1 MQKRNPLSRRE
12 RIALI
17 GIAVLLGLNV
27 APVYANG
34 GDREPLRERPL
45 AQAATSSQSI
55 GPLSVKLRSQAEEL
69 AAKEAELIQKM
80 QAAAEL
86 ELRYAV
92 IAEASRHVGKVPY
105 VKTGSTPSGWDC
117 SGYTMYVF
125 AQFGIDLYHRASVQ
139 AATGKKVL
147 EPQVGDLAVLK
158 KNGRTSHI
166 GIYFGDGM
174 ILDAG
179 RDVSGTAL
187 RDIER
192 TFPARLGWTVEYSDV
207 ITGHAVTQEALAA
220 AAEAATN

>member
-27 APVYANG
+27 APVYANE
-34 GDREPLRERPL
+34 DDVSLPLGPI
-45 AQAATSSQSI
+45 AAPEEVVSY
-55 GPLSVKLRSQAEEL
+55 GPVSLDMLKEKQDL
-69 AAKEAELIQKM
+69 AAQQKELVEKM
-80 QAAAEL
+80 RAAAEL

-117 SGYTMYVF
+117 SGYTKYVF

-139 AATGKKVL
+139 AASGKKVL
-147 EPQVGDLAVLK
+147 DPQVGDLVVLK
-158 KNGRTSHI
+158 QNGRTAHI

-174 ILDAG
+174 VLDAG
-179 RDVSGTAL
+179 RDASGTVL
-187 RDIER
+187 REIER
-192 TFPARLGWTVEYSDV
+192 TFPANRGWTVEYSDV
-207 ITGHAVTQEALAA
+207 ITGHAVTQDVLA
-220 AAEAATN
+220 AAEAAANS

>member
-27 APVYANG
+27 APVYANE
-34 GDREPLRERPL
+34 DDVSLPLGPI
-45 AQAATSSQSI
+45 AAPEEVVSY
-55 GPLSVKLRSQAEEL
+55 GPVSLDMLKEKQDL
-69 AAKEAELIQKM
+69 AAQQKELVEKM

-139 AATGKKVL
+139 AASGKKVL
-147 EPQVGDLAVLK
+147 DPQVGDLVVLK
-158 KNGRTSHI
+158 QNGRTAHI

-174 ILDAG
+174 VLDAG
-179 RDVSGTAL
+179 RDASGTVL
-187 RDIER
+187 REIER
-192 TFPARLGWTVEYSDV
+192 TFPANRGWTAEYSDV
-207 ITGHAVTQEALAA
+207 ITGHPVTQGVLA
-220 AAEAATN
+220 AAEAAANS